1 MKLPDQLDGRPHK
14 RPSNYVKMAKRLSVR
29 AVRRTA
35 KAMLKIE
42 EEPPKKQERFKGW
55 EL

>member
-1 MKLPDQLDGRPHK
+1 MKLPDQLDGKPHK

-29 AVRRTA
+29 GSRRTA
-35 KAMLKIE
+35 KALLKNG
-42 EEPPKKQERFKGW
+42 EEPPKKEVRFKGW